1 MLIEA
6 TTPLTVRSPTGDIRL
21 TPGVPVDM
29 PTAQARQ
36 LLLKAHGRVRE
47 STRNWSLTWHELA
60 ALTFGLTPDD
70 PRLPIVMAALN
81 QCDEA
86 YLNGHWVAFCHA
98 AEQVR
103 RAMAG
108 KNPHAQA

>member
-1 MLIEA
+1 MGKYLDKIRQHEQSA
-6 TTPLTVRSPTGDIRL
+6 LSQQDNNPVLPALPTGDWH
-21 TPGVPVDM
+21 
-29 PTAQARQ
+29 A
-36 LLLKAHGRVRE
+36 
-47 STRNWSLTWHELA
+47 TWQELA

-86 YLNGHWVAFCHA
+86 YRNGHWVAFCHA

-108 KNPHAQA
+108 RNPHAQA

>member
-29 PTAQARQ
+29 PTAQAQQ
-36 LLLKAHGRVRE
+36 LLLKAHGKVRE
-47 STRNWSLTWHELA
+47 VTRNWSLTWQELA

-70 PRLPIVMAALN
+70 PRLPMVMDALN
-81 QCDEA
+81 KCDDA
-86 YLNGHWVAFCHA
+86 YLGGDWSAFRQA

-103 RAMAG
+103 NAVAG
-108 KNPHAQA
+108 RNPHGKV

>member
-86 YLNGHWVAFCHA
+86 YLNGHGVAFCHA

-103 RAMAG
+103 HAMAG

>member
-29 PTAQARQ
+29 PTAQAQQ

-60 ALTFGLTPDD
+60 AFTFGLTPDD
-70 PRLPIVMAALN
+70 PRLPMVMAALN

-103 RAMAG
+103 HAMAG
-108 KNPHAQA
+108 RNPHAQA